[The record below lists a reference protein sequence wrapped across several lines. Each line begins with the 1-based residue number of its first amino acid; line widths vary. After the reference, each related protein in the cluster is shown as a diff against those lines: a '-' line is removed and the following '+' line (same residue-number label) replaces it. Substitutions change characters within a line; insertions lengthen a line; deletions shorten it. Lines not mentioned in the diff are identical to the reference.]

1 MQTETLIPD
10 TQTVND
16 TIRRFPETVAVFK
29 AFGIDSCCGG
39 GKTIA
44 EAATRH
50 GIDAAMLL
58 GILEEATRG
67 EPVDA
72 GALTR

>member
-1 MQTETLIPD
+1 MQTETLVPG
-10 TQTVND
+10 TQTVNE
-16 TIRRFPETVAVFK
+16 TIRRFPATVAVFK

-39 GKTIA
+39 PKTIT

-58 GILEEATRG
+58 EILEKAARG
-67 EPVDA
+67 EPADA
-72 GALTR
+72 TR